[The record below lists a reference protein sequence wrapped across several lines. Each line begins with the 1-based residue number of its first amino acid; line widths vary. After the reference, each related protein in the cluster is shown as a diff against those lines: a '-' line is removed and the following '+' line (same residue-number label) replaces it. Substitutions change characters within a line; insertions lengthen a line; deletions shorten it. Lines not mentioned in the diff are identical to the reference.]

1 MTSGI
6 KESYESLGK
15 RFSLPKF
22 EELEEFQVSGIEEPD
37 FLLSKVREKLV
48 EKVDEAANF
57 FSDMFQPDASIT
69 NMYESRVFSDREKK
83 ESFDAFRRLMF
94 WRRAALEAL
103 IIGGD
108 RANAEFISGFVGEWK
123 GLKSRVIEAVK
134 KAKSSWETDS
144 EQKEELGYFG

>member
-6 KESYESLGK
+6 KESYESLSK

-22 EELEEFQVSGIEEPD
+22 EELEEFQVSSIEKPD
-37 FLLSKVREKLV
+37 FLLSSIRESLM
-48 EKVDEAANF
+48 EKIHDIIDF
-57 FSDMFQPDASIT
+57 LSDMFQPDASIT
-69 NMYESRVFSDREKK
+69 NMYESRGFSEDEKK
-83 ESFDAFRRLMF
+83 AAFDAFGRLMF
-94 WRRAALEAL
+94 WKRAALEASVM
-103 IIGGD
+103 GED

-144 EQKEELGYFG
+144 EQSEKLGYFG